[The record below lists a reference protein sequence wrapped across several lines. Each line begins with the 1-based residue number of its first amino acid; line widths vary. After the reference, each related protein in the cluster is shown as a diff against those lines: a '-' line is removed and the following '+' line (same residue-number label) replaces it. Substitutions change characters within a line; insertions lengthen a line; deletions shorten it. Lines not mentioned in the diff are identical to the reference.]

1 MSATRII
8 EYRIEHLR
16 ERLAGDE
23 LAELGVRV
31 ELHGGRAVVRGCVG
45 DEERKA
51 AVLRIAG
58 EELSGLDW
66 YDDITLS
73 RARPP
78 DHAEELS

>member
-1 MSATRII
+1 MTSGDII

-16 ERLAGDE
+16 GRLAREE

-31 ELHGGRAVVRGCVG
+31 ELHGTRAVVRGCVG
-45 DEERKA
+45 DAERKA

-58 EELSGLDW
+58 EELAGHDW
-66 YDDITLS
+66 YEDISLS

-78 DHAEELS
+78 DHAEELW

>member
-1 MSATRII
+1 MSTDII

-16 ERLAGDE
+16 DRLAREE

-31 ELHGGRAVVRGCVG
+31 ELHGTRAVLRGCVG
-45 DEERKA
+45 DEERRA

-58 EELSGLDW
+58 EELAGVDW
-66 YDDITLS
+66 YADVSLS
-73 RARPP
+73 RSCPP